1 MCLIVFVV
9 EKGKQILGFLVG
21 GHKRGNQPM
30 MRLELHILQFSLNIF
45 NILVLYHFNIQ
56 SLNFIQALVKSQS

>member
-21 GHKRGNQPM
+21 GHKRGKPTYDEA
-30 MRLELHILQFSLNIF
+30 RVTYFAI
-45 NILVLYHFNIQ
+45 
-56 SLNFIQALVKSQS
+56 